1 MDKSTITSELA
12 ERLMNQRVI
21 ASVFTTYNFEPEFF
35 ELDVIP
41 ELLAPSIPYSADE
54 RVKLFQVREALR
66 ESGLKLDVFYDL
78 PIFRQSADR
87 SPQMEYL
94 CHGVHMGNAAFHAKN
109 IYLLVE
115 NKENSQQS
123 LLVASGSNNITRA
136 GWWNNVEV
144 QHWEEIISG
153 EVQRAFLNRIK
164 EDIVWLK
171 AKIKI
176 QTSATMT
183 LIENFLNSCRGSN
196 AADPVHYF
204 PLRSNKLFSF
214 LNTLNGK
221 PIDQYQN
228 WSMEIISPYF
238 PDNAKSNLHS
248 KFFSSFGIKN
258 ITLFL
263 PRNQDGEALCHSEYY
278 EYINESENI
287 DWGEW
292 HDDMKKA
299 LAMNDQPFRTTHAKI
314 YHFYNGRQS
323 WVFVGSVNFTYKAIN
338 ENIESGYFVRHGGR
352 GKPFLQQLEPDA
364 VENFLHPS
372 DEESGVKAPETGNT
386 LPELHIS
393 YDWVSKELTGRTG
406 KENTYDVQFL
416 NAENNPVLAKSHF
429 QIFGLS

>member
-1 MDKSTITSELA
+1 MPVTIRAIIHQAALHNMDKSTITSELA
-12 ERLMNQRVI
+12 ERLMNKRVI

-115 NKENSQQS
+115 HKENSQQS

-238 PDNAKSNLHS
+238 PNNA
-248 KFFSSFGIKN
+248 
-258 ITLFL
+258 T
-263 PRNQDGEALCHSEYY
+263 
-278 EYINESENI
+278 
-287 DWGEW
+287 
-292 HDDMKKA
+292 
-299 LAMNDQPFRTTHAKI
+299 
-314 YHFYNGRQS
+314 
-323 WVFVGSVNFTYKAIN
+323 
-338 ENIESGYFVRHGGR
+338 
-352 GKPFLQQLEPDA
+352 
-364 VENFLHPS
+364 
-372 DEESGVKAPETGNT
+372 
-386 LPELHIS
+386 
-393 YDWVSKELTGRTG
+393 
-406 KENTYDVQFL
+406 
-416 NAENNPVLAKSHF
+416 
-429 QIFGLS
+429 